1 MPTSG
6 PTWSR
11 SSPSSPGRAGSGSP
25 TAGLP
30 GKWSAADFRYQAQH
44 IVTSKLN
51 NAGHNCIATQVLLLP
66 SQWDGSDRLLDQIRH
81 LLGSLPPRPDY
92 YPGAD
97 QRLADILRA
106 HPDAESY
113 AGRGYGLLVPD
124 LTDDQDPLLRQEAF
138 ASALG
143 VVRLPEPTHGHS

>member
-1 MPTSG
+1 MV
-6 PTWSR
+6 
-11 SSPSSPGRAGSGSP
+11 
-25 TAGLP
+25 P
-30 GKWSAADFRYQAQH
+30 GKWSAADFRYQAEH

-66 SQWDGSDRLLDQIRH
+66 SQWDGSDRLLDEIRH

-92 YPGAD
+92 YPGAN

-113 AGRGYGLLVPD
+113 AGAAAAAACSSPTSPTTRTRCCDRKPS
-124 LTDDQDPLLRQEAF
+124 PARSAWS
-138 ASALG
+138 AS
-143 VVRLPEPTHGHS
+143 PEPTRGPS